1 MPSFTKRIQLRRGEA
16 SLWES
21 TNPVLLAGEFGI
33 DLTNKRVKLG
43 DGVTTWNSLTYLG
56 PVQTVAGRTGN
67 IILQNDDVFGSASQ
81 VSLHSVETDLS
92 NLRGELGDMEDYTSG
107 LTN

>member
-1 MPSFTKRIQLRRGEA
+1 MPNFTKRIQLRRGES

-43 DGVTTWNSLTYLG
+43 DGVTTWNSLTYL
-56 PVQTVAGRTGN
+56 
-67 IILQNDDVFGSASQ
+67 
-81 VSLHSVETDLS
+81 
-92 NLRGELGDMEDYTSG
+92 
-107 LTN
+107 